1 MACCASITVPDDREA
16 AGADGIWAW
25 ATGGSAAAGET
36 AAAAWEP
43 WAAGSETATTGR
55 TAKVAGG
62 DFGTAGTGM
71 AVGWLEATR
80 SGSVTAL
87 VGSMALSTAGLEGP
101 NATTK
106 PFACGRTAKGTLES
120 KSITTRVMAG

>member
-16 AGADGIWAW
+16 AGADGIGAW
-25 ATGGSAAAGET
+25 ATGDSTAVGETEAAAS
-36 AAAAWEP
+36 EP
-43 WAAGSETATTGR
+43 WAAGSETSNTGAATNLAGSVIGTG
-55 TAKVAGG
+55 
-62 DFGTAGTGM
+62 GTGM

-80 SGSVTAL
+80 SGSFTER
-87 VGSMALSTAGLEGP
+87 VGPMALSSAGWEGP